1 VSDVSGFASPQ
12 ALAQEA
18 TRRAASGDV
27 AGAEPLFARLVEL
40 APQEPNA
47 WAGLGRCRLAIGRT
61 EDAVEP
67 LRRAAAL
74 APRNVAAAINLA
86 GCLGRLGHHDAA
98 LAELDRAAALRPE
111 DAAIAFNRARALEA
125 LERRDAAREAYDAAL
140 SLDPRL
146 LSALVAR
153 AALLAGDG
161 ERLAAIGDLDLALAQ
176 RPGDARLRL
185 RRARLALATGDWWS
199 GLAEHE
205 LRLDQPD
212 DGTAWRPA
220 LPLWRG
226 EPLAGRHVLLFAEA
240 EDEGAAISDTLQM
253 LRFLPGLLA
262 RTGHVSIEVVA
273 PLESWLSQ
281 SAMLPD
287 GVRLVARGAPA
298 VDADIAVALLG
309 LPHLCEADP
318 STLPSVLPL
327 RRRESQPNDAAPT
340 IGIAPIAD
348 GPAALRRARS
358 VRAEALAALSGIAG
372 VRWVALQQSDLPWAT
387 DPTLVGRT
395 DPQRMAAAI
404 DGLDLIVAA
413 DNWIAHLAGT
423 MGLRTAVLLDSAAD
437 WRWLDQRSDTPWYPT
452 LRLYRQ
458 SRRGDWTAAVAALA
472 RDLPGINGA
481 GSTAA

>member
-1 VSDVSGFASPQ
+1 VSDASGFASPQ

-18 TRRAASGDV
+18 TRRAAAGDV

-40 APQEPNA
+40 APREPTA

-74 APRNVAAAINLA
+74 APRNAAAAINLA
-86 GCLGRLGHHDAA
+86 GCLGRLGQHDAA
-98 LAELDRAAALRPE
+98 LAELDRAAALQPE
-111 DAAIAFNRARALEA
+111 DAAIAFNRGRALEA
-125 LERRDAAREAYDAAL
+125 LEQRDAAREAYDTAL
-140 SLDPRL
+140 SLDSRL
-146 LSALVAR
+146 LPALVAR
-153 AALLAGDG
+153 AALLAGNG

-185 RRARLALATGDWWS
+185 RRASLALATGDWWS

-205 LRLDQPD
+205 LRLDQPS

-240 EDEGAAISDTLQM
+240 EDEGAAVGDTLQM

-262 RTGHVSIEVVA
+262 RTRHVSIELA
-273 PLESWLSQ
+273 SPLGSWLSQ
-281 SAMLPD
+281 AVVLPE
-287 GVRLVARGAPA
+287 GVRLATRGAPA
-298 VDADIAVALLG
+298 ADADIAAALLS

-318 STLPSVLPL
+318 SALPPVLPL
-327 RRRESQPNDAAPT
+327 RRPRRQPNATPV

-348 GPAALRRARS
+348 GPRALRGPRS
-358 VRAEALAALSGIAG
+358 VPADALAGLSGIAA
-372 VRWVALQQSDLPWAT
+372 VRWIAPQPSDLPWPV
-387 DPTLVGRT
+387 DHTLDERV
-395 DPQRMAAAI
+395 DWQRMAATI
-404 DGLDLIVAA
+404 EGLDLIVTA

-423 MGLRTAVLLDSAAD
+423 MGLRTAVLLDTAAD

-458 SRRGDWTAAVAALA
+458 SRRGDWAAAVAALA
-472 RDLPGINGA
+472 RDLPAIAGP